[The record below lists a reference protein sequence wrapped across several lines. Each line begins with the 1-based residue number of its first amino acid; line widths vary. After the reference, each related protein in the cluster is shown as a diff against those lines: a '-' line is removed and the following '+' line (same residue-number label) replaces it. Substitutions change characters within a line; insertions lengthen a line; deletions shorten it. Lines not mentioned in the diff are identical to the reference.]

1 MIVGFIMDKVRS
13 MYIKRGQED
22 AAKFKS
28 VAVALAITCLMGASA
43 GYLASFAIQS
53 LQYLTFVCQL
63 TFRASLYGINAAV
76 LLTLYPSELF
86 GKLFGL
92 VATFTIIG
100 SEVPPHVLT
109 YLENIEVHNL
119 QVASEESKILIN
131 QDRVTLN
138 FEWPY
143 RIYATGLVILLV
155 YPMYLF
161 FGWRHLLK

>member
-1 MIVGFIMDKVRS
+1 MIVGFIMDKTRA
-13 MYIKRGQED
+13 MYIKKGKED

-109 YLENIEVHNL
+109 YLEHIEVQKL
-119 QVASEESKILIN
+119 QESEIMLD
-131 QDRVTLN
+131 QDRVILN

-143 RIYATGLVILLV
+143 RIYATGLVLLLV

-161 FGWRHLLK
+161 FGWRHLIK